1 MITRYCRLCKWEHWV
16 VYRTVDND
24 RELHMVMFCPKQQKR
39 VNVEREEGLD
49 LPIIESSKS
58 KRKEAKKKE
67 ISLF

>member
-1 MITRYCRLCKWEHWV
+1 
-16 VYRTVDND
+16 
-24 RELHMVMFCPKQQKR
+24 MVMFCPKQQKR